1 MKMEKS
7 NLSNTN
13 YKKAFSLLELII
25 VLFISSII
33 ITYTFIF
40 TKELYQTQSDNQ
52 QIAILKIDLNSTKII
67 IEKNLS
73 TISSSLKY
81 KDSTLFL
88 KNSILLKNVTAFTK
102 KKSTNDL
109 EINITVEDKISQTW
123 KFKL

>member
-1 MKMEKS
+1 MEKS